1 MTPANAAIRSWYT
14 EQLRSFW
21 AARFRAYL
29 DESDPNNERYPR
41 EKQLGDAAVK
51 LNRKKEWKALPEEV
65 RGAAEY
71 YFRRVEAEDWGWVE
85 VYRASTDHGETYAV
99 RVTTDGDDGWIEVYD
114 LEGQLLGAGRT
125 YLELIA
131 WAPRE
136 EVREQ
141 FGDNWPAAL
150 DRSKTLWRPPAPPA
164 PKPRFQPGQTVE
176 CRWQY
181 SFVWFPAN
189 VTQAELDRVEV
200 EFDDHSREWLSVDFV
215 RETTGYGSKGLP
227 APTPEMAALQ
237 PGDRVDCRW
246 QAEKLWFPATVLER
260 HGNRV
265 HVKREGDG
273 EEEWTAPGYC
283 RPPAPDEPE
292 PEPPFAVGDYVD
304 FRWLGSTAICKGWIM
319 ERQGDRLRI
328 ETEDGTEEWTTVGKC
343 RRLTDPDEGGGDFP
357 EFAVG
362 DRVDCRYQ
370 GGRKYIPGK
379 ITNRRGNRIL
389 VDYDNGWREWTSPRL
404 CRKPK
409 EKKGKSGGR
418 KKSE

>member
-1 MTPANAAIRSWYT
+1 MTPAKAAIQSWYT

-29 DESDPNNERYPR
+29 DDSDPNNERYPR
-41 EKQLGDAAVK
+41 EKELGDAAVK
-51 LNRKKEWKALPEEV
+51 VDRKKKWKSLPAEV
-65 RGAAEY
+65 REAADY
-71 YFRRVEAEDWGWVE
+71 YYNRVEAEDWGSVR
-85 VYRASTDHGETYAV
+85 VYRVPTEHGETYAV

-114 LEGQLLGAGRT
+114 LQGHLLNAGRT
-125 YLELIA
+125 YLELVA

-141 FGDNWPAAL
+141 FFDNWPEAL
-150 DRSKTLWRPPAPPA
+150 DRSKTLWNPPAPP
-164 PKPRFQPGQTVE
+164 PPEPRFKPGQSVE
-176 CRWQY
+176 CRWRY
-181 SFVWFPAN
+181 SFIMFPAT
-189 VTQAELDRVEV
+189 VTQAELDRVQV
-200 EFDDHSREWLSVDFV
+200 EFDDRSREWLPVDFV
-215 RETTGYGSKGLP
+215 RDPTGYGSVGLP
-227 APTPEMAALQ
+227 VPTPEMAAIK

-246 QAEKLWFPATVLER
+246 QGGEIWFPATVLER

-283 RPPAPDEPE
+283 QPPRPDEPE
-292 PEPPFAVGDYVD
+292 PPFVVGDYVD
-304 FRWLGSTAICKGWIM
+304 FRWLGSTEIYKGWVM
-319 ERQGDRLRI
+319 ERQGDRLRV
-328 ETEDGTEEWTTVGKC
+328 EAEDGTEEWTTVGKC
-343 RRLTDPDEGGGDFP
+343 RRVTDPDEDAGDFP

-362 DRVDCRYQ
+362 DRVDCRSQ
-370 GGRKYIPGK
+370 GGRKYYPGK
-379 ITNRRGNRIL
+379 IANRRGSRIL
-389 VDYDNGWREWTSPRL
+389 VDYDDGSREWTSPRL